1 MYEFWYDYSKPKCD
15 DEARLNYANT
25 DRFVAYIKTEDFYK
39 DTAGDVERWFDTSNY
54 DEEDKRPLPVGK
66 NKKVIGMFKDELGGK
81 IMTEFCAL
89 RAKAYS
95 FLIDGYSDDDYEKNK
110 ITNKKAKGTKKC
122 IVKRELMFKNYK
134 DSLFNDEVI
143 IRSQQRFRSDHHKV
157 CTEEVNKI
165 ALSSNDDKRIQTF
178 DKVTTFPYGTNV
190 FKVCENEMLLKI
202 IKHSVEEKEEMNM
215 PIIESNRTDNDLLA
229 KYDDD
234 DDDDDNFDLD
244 DKLKELTD
252 SHIDMDTEDALIEDK
267 IADGEIKDVIEK
279 IDDTTDDKIEDMIE
293 EEQEDMIEDNKER
306 TTHLDMINKQI
317 DQANLLARIRNDFS
331 KNVEKICGLMNE
343 LHDEIYSDDSWLR
356 LVELNKI
363 NVLIDE
369 ALGYVWKTFYGKN
382 REKHERISI
391 DKYKDIDGYVS

>member
-1 MYEFWYDYSKPKCD
+1 MYELWYDYSKPKCD
-15 DEARLNYANT
+15 DEARLNYADT

-143 IRSQQRFRSDHHKV
+143 IRSQQRFRSYNHKV
-157 CTEEVNKI
+157 YTEEVNKI

-202 IKHSVEEKEEMNM
+202 IKHSVEEK
-215 PIIESNRTDNDLLA
+215 
-229 KYDDD
+229 
-234 DDDDDNFDLD
+234 
-244 DKLKELTD
+244 KE
-252 SHIDMDTEDALIEDK
+252 K
-267 IADGEIKDVIEK
+267 
-279 IDDTTDDKIEDMIE
+279 
-293 EEQEDMIEDNKER
+293 
-306 TTHLDMINKQI
+306 
-317 DQANLLARIRNDFS
+317 
-331 KNVEKICGLMNE
+331 
-343 LHDEIYSDDSWLR
+343 
-356 LVELNKI
+356 
-363 NVLIDE
+363 
-369 ALGYVWKTFYGKN
+369 
-382 REKHERISI
+382 
-391 DKYKDIDGYVS
+391 